1 MPNDEY
7 RCAKFHRKFP
17 LTLSTK
23 QHNSSGVHPEPR
35 TYVGGFWPLPLHD
48 VTSIPP
54 RAHARALLSLDLPVR
69 QAHGPEALEG
79 EALDRWYGVKGLSR
93 SFKRLNLLISS
104 IYAQTSSET

>member
-17 LTLSTK
+17 LTLSME
-23 QHNSSGVHPEPR
+23 QHNSSRVNPEPR

-54 RAHARALLSLDLPVR
+54 RAHAPALL
-69 QAHGPEALEG
+69 
-79 EALDRWYGVKGLSR
+79 WYGVKGLSCGFR
-93 SFKRLNLLISS
+93 RLNLLISS